1 MAIIATALKAAYAFL
16 WLVMFGNKSFKDAW
30 RSQRKRVI
38 VFFFSFAITGIF
50 IVNGVNALRHW
61 VSTIPPKPGSDMDAK
76 ATSQSTVKQAAAT
89 PPVVTHHKT
98 APKPDTSA
106 TESDHYTR
114 RDEDRHSKL
123 LQELEEI
130 RRLDDKH

>member
-30 RSQRKRVI
+30 RSQRRRVI
-38 VFFFSFAITGIF
+38 VFFFSFAIMGIF
-50 IVNGVNALRHW
+50 IVNGVNALKHW
-61 VSTIPPKPGSDMDAK
+61 VTALPSKTGADIDAK
-76 ATSQSTVKQAAAT
+76 VTQTAIKQAAAA

-98 APKPDTSA
+98 TPKPDTSA
-106 TESDHYTR
+106 TGSDHFTR
-114 RDEDRHSKL
+114 SDEDRHSKL
-123 LQELEEI
+123 LKELEEI